1 MTIKVNS
8 KRSVLPLI
16 SVGYGT
22 VGKMLLS
29 KDCAIF
35 YKVSRIWGDKT
46 YVTATGRC
54 PVKVVR

>member
-8 KRSVLPLI
+8 ERSILTLI
-16 SVGYGT
+16 SIGYGT
-22 VGKMLLS
+22 LGKILLS

>member
-8 KRSVLPLI
+8 ECITFPLI
-16 SVGYGT
+16 SVGYGEI
-22 VGKMLLS
+22 GKMLLS